1 MPKTRLST
9 PAEVEAAFYR
19 ALERG
24 DLAAMMSL
32 WAEEEPVACVHPA
45 GLPIEGYGAVE
56 QSWRRVLGSGARLR
70 FQTENVRRLVARDL
84 AVHLLDE
91 VITVVDDERRRQVRV
106 FTTNVYRR
114 TPDGWR
120 MVLHQAS
127 TAQRQEVA
135 EDEPAPVVH

>member
-1 MPKTRLST
+1 MPKTHPST

-19 ALERG
+19 ALEQG
-24 DLAAMMSL
+24 DLAAMMAL
-32 WAEEEPVACVHPA
+32 WADEGPVVCVHPA
-45 GLPIEGYGAVE
+45 GQAVEGYRAVE
-56 QSWRRVLGSGARLR
+56 ASWRRVLGSGARLR
-70 FQTENVRRLVARDL
+70 FRVENLRPLVDGDL

-91 VITVVDDERRRQVRV
+91 VITVLDDTRRQVRV

-114 TPDGWR
+114 MPTGWR

-127 TAQRQEVA
+127 AAQRQEAA